1 MIIFSGFDGR
11 RSAEEHQKC
20 EKDDRRARCRALI
33 AQLTCLRLSAD
44 TNACSD
50 GLVFALQ
57 VKSRIDPSQGPFEAA
72 FFCSGAIDWRP
83 HCTDACDGVSAI
95 RRHDFRAAGECLS
108 VGQGPSSQG

>member
-1 MIIFSGFDGR
+1 MIT
-11 RSAEEHQKC
+11 RS

-57 VKSRIDPSQGPFEAA
+57 VKSRIDPQSIALSKLI
-72 FFCSGAIDWRP
+72 FFAVGRSIGDRIVRMLVTAYP
-83 HCTDACDGVSAI
+83 PYAVTT
-95 RRHDFRAAGECLS
+95 S
-108 VGQGPSSQG
+108 VLLVNV